1 MDYLLTCN
9 FAEVAIIFLGTLFL
23 GLDEPLLFPVQLLWI
38 NLLTDGLVALA
49 LGVDPPAA
57 DIMQKKPRKDKSPL
71 VNKRTLRMILLIGSM
86 KTIILLLIFWWVQP
100 SGLPVARSV
109 LFTGIVLFEF
119 VRIGAIRSQEQLGW
133 FANQWLAGS
142 LAVSFLLQLIIL
154 YSPLNTYFYLIP
166 LGIYEWGLLLVS
178 VVTAYFL
185 AVLISKMVLRYTPE

>member
-1 MDYLLTCN
+1 
-9 FAEVAIIFLGTLFL
+9 
-23 GLDEPLLFPVQLLWI
+23 
-38 NLLTDGLVALA
+38 
-49 LGVDPPAA
+49 
-57 DIMQKKPRKDKSPL
+57 
-71 VNKRTLRMILLIGSM
+71 MILLIGSM